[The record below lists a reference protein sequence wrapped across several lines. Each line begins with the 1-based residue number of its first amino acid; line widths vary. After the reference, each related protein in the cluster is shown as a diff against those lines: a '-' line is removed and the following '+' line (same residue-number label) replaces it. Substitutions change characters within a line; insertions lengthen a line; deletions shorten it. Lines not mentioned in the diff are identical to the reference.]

1 MKRRDFIYKTILA
14 GSATAI
20 VPAFL
25 LSCKK
30 TSPLSPKF
38 SGNVVVVGAGA
49 SGLYAA
55 KTLKDA
61 GIRVDVLEAAPVVG
75 GRFKKTDAFADF
87 PIDLGAQ
94 WLHGKNT
101 FLKKIADQNHVEM
114 YIDWAEWVHKWF
126 GGEFVESFPED
137 FSRFQEAA
145 WGDYTVLPDI
155 TFLEYAKQQNYPE
168 DIFPLLELM
177 ASTSGSSADRI
188 SIREYAKEID
198 KWTFGEDAYWFQ
210 QSLYDFMDN
219 LLIQPLKDSIHLNT
233 IVKKIDYSGDKI
245 IVTDQNG
252 NSISADRVIV
262 TVPVPVLKDG
272 DIEFVPALPA
282 ERINA
287 IKRIGMDQGAKL
299 FLKFND
305 RFYEG
310 CIQNGDLG
318 TKYVDAAY
326 GKESNDNILLTSYFG
341 SKADYFNTL
350 GESAI
355 IDELLQELDLLF
367 DGKAST
373 SFEDAI
379 IQNWGK
385 EPFIRGAYSYQT
397 VGIGDA
403 REIAAKDIE
412 GKIFFSGEALSTS
425 GSYQIIDGAA
435 ETGYQQ
441 AVKIING

>member
-1 MKRRDFIYKTILA
+1 M
-14 GSATAI
+14 
-20 VPAFL
+20 
-25 LSCKK
+25 
-30 TSPLSPKF
+30 
-38 SGNVVVVGAGA
+38 
-49 SGLYAA
+49 
-55 KTLKDA
+55 
-61 GIRVDVLEAAPVVG
+61 
-75 GRFKKTDAFADF
+75 
-87 PIDLGAQ
+87 
-94 WLHGKNT
+94 
-101 FLKKIADQNHVEM
+101 
-114 YIDWAEWVHKWF
+114 
-126 GGEFVESFPED
+126 
-137 FSRFQEAA
+137 
-145 WGDYTVLPDI
+145 
-155 TFLEYAKQQNYPE
+155 
-168 DIFPLLELM
+168 
-177 ASTSGSSADRI
+177 
-188 SIREYAKEID
+188 
-198 KWTFGEDAYWFQ
+198 
-210 QSLYDFMDN
+210 
-219 LLIQPLKDSIHLNT
+219 
-233 IVKKIDYSGDKI
+233 
-245 IVTDQNG
+245 
-252 NSISADRVIV
+252 
-262 TVPVPVLKDG
+262 LKDG

-397 VGIGDA
+397 AGIGDA